1 MSVSAIQAFMLKLF
15 SIIFSALLSLGAIS
29 VQSPAADAP
38 VKPQSDEVEMSFVAW
53 ADPQVSNYLFSRYAT
68 FVSAAEDIQNEESSF
83 DALVMA
89 GDIAENGLAEEYK
102 LIYDGVS
109 GLDCKYIM
117 ASGNHDLRMR
127 GYSQSTAR
135 IFEFANALNTD
146 DNYDIDS
153 LSYSKEV
160 NGIKFIVLGSDRTEF
175 EEAYLSDVQ
184 LAWLKA
190 ELEAEKDSGKP
201 VFVINHQC
209 LKDMH
214 GLPDTWNSPIDSAG
228 SVGDQSDELK
238 EILSPYGNVFF
249 ITGHLHT
256 GIGKYTYERIGEA
269 HSINLPSLCIN
280 NKDGDYNEAG
290 IGFFVEVYA
299 DRVLFRA
306 RNYAKGE
313 WLPEYDIN
321 IPLV

>member
-102 LIYDGVS
+102 LIYDGIS

-135 IFEFANALNTD
+135 FFEFANALKQKYMEIT
-146 DNYDIDS
+146 
-153 LSYSKEV
+153 
-160 NGIKFIVLGSDRTEF
+160 NGR
-175 EEAYLSDVQ
+175 
-184 LAWLKA
+184 
-190 ELEAEKDSGKP
+190 
-201 VFVINHQC
+201 
-209 LKDMH
+209 
-214 GLPDTWNSPIDSAG
+214 
-228 SVGDQSDELK
+228 
-238 EILSPYGNVFF
+238 
-249 ITGHLHT
+249 
-256 GIGKYTYERIGEA
+256 
-269 HSINLPSLCIN
+269 
-280 NKDGDYNEAG
+280 
-290 IGFFVEVYA
+290 
-299 DRVLFRA
+299 
-306 RNYAKGE
+306 
-313 WLPEYDIN
+313 
-321 IPLV
+321 